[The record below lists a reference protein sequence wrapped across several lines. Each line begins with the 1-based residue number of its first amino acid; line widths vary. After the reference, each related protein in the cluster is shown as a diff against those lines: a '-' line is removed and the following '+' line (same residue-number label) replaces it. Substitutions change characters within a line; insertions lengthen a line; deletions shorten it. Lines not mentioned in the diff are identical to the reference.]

1 MVDVSCAPLIPVGFI
16 ADFCFLCRMYPL
28 DVIKSRLQTDGLPS
42 QAGTPSKKYAGAV
55 DCARQLWKEA
65 GVKGFFR
72 GLTPTMIRSPVVNGV
87 TFAVF
92 ETTMR
97 LIT

>member
-1 MVDVSCAPLIPVGFI
+1 MSCAPLISVELI
-16 ADFCFLCRMYPL
+16 ADPLISHRMYPL

-42 QAGTPSKKYAGAV
+42 QAGTPAKKYAGAV